1 VRRRP
6 PAAAGKMT
14 LALAVWAGLTRVSA
28 PALRVMLRR
37 RVLSGRE
44 IAARL
49 PEREA
54 IEHAPRPDGRLIWL
68 HAASLGETVSIL
80 AVLAEL
86 ARAPGTILL
95 TTGTVTSQRLL
106 AQRLPDLGLDE
117 RVIHRFVPLDV
128 PAWGARFLDH
138 WRPDAAAFVES
149 EIWPN
154 LLGAAA
160 RRGIPL
166 MLVNARLSARSLARW
181 QMAPRTARMILGW
194 FTVIHPQSTLDG
206 DRFALLGAARVL
218 PAGNL
223 KLAAPPLPADHQAL
237 SHLSSLI
244 GGPAW
249 VAASLHRGEDE
260 LVLAAHRRLSA
271 THPGLLTII
280 VPRHPDRGEAIAAL
294 AGDAPRRSRGEPPPR
309 GGGVWIVDTV
319 GELGLVYR
327 LAPVAFVGGSL
338 VRHGGQNPAEPVR
351 LGRAVAVGTNT
362 ANFADMVTLLR
373 DGGALVE
380 VADAQALSDWV
391 DARLRDPWGTTAM
404 GQKGRALLQGYV
416 SLPIEI
422 AAVLADLAD
431 KKNGQ
436 QNARKD
442 G

>member
-1 VRRRP
+1 
-6 PAAAGKMT
+6 MT
-14 LALAVWAGLTRVSA
+14 LPLAVWAGLTQISR

-37 RVLSGRE
+37 RVRRGKE
-44 IAARL
+44 IALRL

-54 IEHAPRPDGRLIWL
+54 IDPAARPAGRLIWL

-80 AVLAEL
+80 PVLTAL
-86 ARAPGTILL
+86 ARQPGVVLL

-106 AQRLPDLGLDE
+106 AQRLPDLGLDG
-117 RVIHRFVPLDV
+117 RVIHRFIPLDV

-138 WRPDAAAFVES
+138 WRPDAAGFVES

-154 LLGAAA
+154 ILAAA
-160 RRGIPL
+160 AKRGIPL
-166 MLVNARLSARSLARW
+166 MLINARLSARSLARW
-181 QMAPRTARMILGW
+181 QMAPKTARLVLGW
-194 FTVIHPQSTLDG
+194 FTMIHPQSTGDG
-206 DRFALLGAARVL
+206 DRFAQLGSPRVL

-260 LVLAAHRRLSA
+260 MVLAAHRRLSA

-280 VPRHPDRGEAIAAL
+280 VPRHPERGEAIAAL
-294 AGDAPRRSRGEPPPR
+294 ADGAPRRALGQPPRR
-309 GGGVWIVDTV
+309 GGGVWVVDTV

-327 LAPVAFVGGSL
+327 LAPLAFVGGSL
-338 VRHGGQNPAEPVR
+338 VPHGGQNPAEPAR
-351 LGRAVAVGTNT
+351 LGVAVAVGPHT
-362 ANFADMVTLLR
+362 ANFADIVALLR
-373 DGGALVE
+373 GGGALTE
-380 VADAQALSDWV
+380 VADGQALGDWV

-404 GQKGRALLQGYV
+404 GEKGVRLLDGFSALPV
-416 SLPIEI
+416 EI
-422 AAVLADLAD
+422 ADMLAALAERR
-431 KKNGQ
+431 G
-436 QNARKD
+436 

>member
-1 VRRRP
+1 V
-6 PAAAGKMT
+6 T
-14 LALAVWAGLTRVSA
+14 LALALWAGVTRVSA

-37 RVLSGRE
+37 RVTRGKE

-54 IEHAPRPDGRLIWL
+54 IDSAPRPEGRLIWL

-80 AVLAEL
+80 PVITEL
-86 ARAPGTILL
+86 VREPGTILL

-106 AQRLPDLGLDE
+106 AQRLPDLGLGE
-117 RVIHRFVPLDV
+117 RVIHRFIPLDV

-138 WRPDAAAFVES
+138 WGPDAAAFVES

-154 LLGAAA
+154 MLGAAA
-160 RRGIPL
+160 SRGIPL
-166 MLVNARLSARSLARW
+166 MLMNARISARSLARW
-181 QMAPRTARMILGW
+181 QMAPRTARMVLGW
-194 FTVIHPQSTLDG
+194 FAVVHPQSRSDG
-206 DRFALLGAARVL
+206 DRFSLLGAPRVL

-223 KLAAPPLPADHQAL
+223 KLAAPPLPVDHQAL

-244 GGPAW
+244 GGPTW

-280 VPRHPDRGEAIAAL
+280 APRHPDRGEAIAAL
-294 AGDAPRRSRGEPPPR
+294 AGGAPRRSQGEPPPR
-309 GGGVWIVDTV
+309 GGGVWVVDTV

-327 LAPVAFVGGSL
+327 LAPLAFVGGSL
-338 VRHGGQNPAEPVR
+338 VRHGGQNPAEPAR
-351 LGRAVAVGTNT
+351 LGRAVAVGPNT
-362 ANFADMVTLLR
+362 GNFADVVALLR
-373 DGGALVE
+373 EGGALVE

-404 GQKGRALLQGYV
+404 GKKGVVLLDGYAT
-416 SLPIEI
+416 LPAEI
-422 AAVLADLAD
+422 AGVLAGLAAD
-431 KKNGQ
+431 K
-436 QNARKD
+436 RD
-442 G
+442 V

>member
-1 VRRRP
+1 
-6 PAAAGKMT
+6 MT

-271 THPGLLTII
+271 I
-280 VPRHPDRGEAIAAL
+280 RGCSPSSCRATRIAA
-294 AGDAPRRSRGEPPPR
+294 RRLPPWPAMRPGVHAASRPH
-309 GGGVWIVDTV
+309 
-319 GELGLVYR
+319 
-327 LAPVAFVGGSL
+327 A
-338 VRHGGQNPAEPVR
+338 
-351 LGRAVAVGTNT
+351 
-362 ANFADMVTLLR
+362 
-373 DGGALVE
+373 
-380 VADAQALSDWV
+380 
-391 DARLRDPWGTTAM
+391 
-404 GQKGRALLQGYV
+404 
-416 SLPIEI
+416 
-422 AAVLADLAD
+422 AAVCGSWIPSANSGSSIGWRRWPSSAAASCGMAARIRPSLSGLAAPS
-431 KKNGQ
+431 
-436 QNARKD
+436 RWERTRPISRIW
-442 G
+442 

>member
-1 VRRRP
+1 
-6 PAAAGKMT
+6 MT
-14 LALAVWAGLTRVSA
+14 LPLAVWAGLTQISR

-37 RVLSGRE
+37 RVERGKE
-44 IAARL
+44 IALRL

-54 IEHAPRPDGRLIWL
+54 IDAALRPAGRLIWL

-80 AVLAEL
+80 PVLSAL
-86 ARAPGTILL
+86 ARDPGIILL

-106 AQRLPDLGLDE
+106 AQRLPDLGLE
-117 RVIHRFVPLDV
+117 GRVIHRFIPLDV

-138 WRPDAAAFVES
+138 WKPDAAGFVES

-154 LLGAAA
+154 ILAAA
-160 RRGIPL
+160 AKRHIPL
-166 MLVNARLSARSLARW
+166 MLINGRLSVRSLSRW
-181 QMAPRTARMILGW
+181 QMAPKTARLILGW
-194 FTVIHPQSTLDG
+194 FSMIHPQSQGDG
-206 DRFALLGAARVL
+206 DRFTQLGSARVL

-294 AGDAPRRSRGEPPPR
+294 AGGAPRRSLGQPPPR
-309 GGGVWIVDTV
+309 GGGVWVVDTV

-327 LAPVAFVGGSL
+327 LAPLAFVGGSL
-338 VRHGGQNPAEPVR
+338 VGHGGQNPAEPAR
-351 LGRAVAVGTNT
+351 LGRAVAVGPHT
-362 ANFADMVTLLR
+362 ANFADIVALLR
-373 DGGALVE
+373 GGGALAE
-380 VADAQALSDWV
+380 VADGQALGDWV

-404 GQKGRALLQGYV
+404 GDKGARLLDDF
-416 SLPIEI
+416 SDLPAEI
-422 AAVLADLAD
+422 AGMLAGLAAQR
-431 KKNGQ
+431 NG
-436 QNARKD
+436 
-442 G
+442 

>member
-1 VRRRP
+1 
-6 PAAAGKMT
+6 MT
-14 LALAVWAGLTRVSA
+14 IPLALWAGFARVST

-37 RVLSGRE
+37 RVGTGRE
-44 IAARL
+44 IASRL

-54 IEHAPRPDGRLIWL
+54 IDTAPRPAGRLIWL

-80 AVLAEL
+80 PVLAVLAQE
-86 ARAPGTILL
+86 PGTILL

-106 AQRLPDLGLDE
+106 VQRLPDLGLGE

-128 PAWGARFLDH
+128 PAWVARFLDH

-154 LLGAAA
+154 ILGAAA

-166 MLVNARLSARSLARW
+166 MLINARLSARSLGRW
-181 QMAPRTARMILGW
+181 QMAPRTVRTILGW
-194 FTVIHPQSTLDG
+194 FTVIHPQSQLDG
-206 DRFALLGAARVL
+206 DRFAALGAARVL

-223 KLAAPPLPADHQAL
+223 KLAAPPLPADNQAL
-237 SHLSSLI
+237 SHLTSLI

-294 AGDAPRRSRGEPPPR
+294 AGGAPRRSLGQPPPR
-309 GGGVWIVDTV
+309 GGGVWVVDTV
-319 GELGLVYR
+319 GELGLVFR

-338 VRHGGQNPAEPVR
+338 VRHGGQNPAEPAR
-351 LGRAVAVGTNT
+351 LGRAVAVGPNT
-362 ANFADMVTLLR
+362 ANFADMVILLR

-404 GQKGRALLQGYV
+404 GRKGVALLDGFTA
-416 SLPIEI
+416 LPAEI
-422 AAVLADLAD
+422 AGVLSGLAAD
-431 KKNGQ
+431 NTG
-436 QNARKD
+436 

>member
-1 VRRRP
+1 
-6 PAAAGKMT
+6 MT
-14 LALAVWAGLTRVSA
+14 LPLALWAGVSRVSA

-37 RVLSGRE
+37 RVVRGKE

-54 IEHAPRPDGRLIWL
+54 IDSAPRPEGRLIWL

-80 AVLAEL
+80 PVVVEL
-86 ARAPGTILL
+86 ARTPGTILL

-106 AQRLPDLGLDE
+106 AQRLPDLGLGE

-154 LLGAAA
+154 ILGAAA
-160 RRGIPL
+160 KRGIPL

-194 FTVIHPQSTLDG
+194 FTVIHPQSRLDG
-206 DRFALLGAARVL
+206 DRFELLGAARVL

-223 KLAAPPLPADHQAL
+223 KLAAPPLPLDHQAL
-237 SHLSSLI
+237 SHLTSLI

-271 THPGLLTII
+271 THPGLLTIM
-280 VPRHPDRGEAIAAL
+280 VPRHPDRGEAMAAL
-294 AGDAPRRSRGEPPPR
+294 AGGAPRRALGEPPPH
-309 GGGVWIVDTV
+309 GGGVWVADTV
-319 GELGLVYR
+319 GEMGLVYR
-327 LAPVAFVGGSL
+327 LAPVAFMGGSL
-338 VRHGGQNPAEPVR
+338 VPHGGQNPAEPAR
-351 LGRAVAVGTNT
+351 LGRAVAVGPHT
-362 ANFADMVTLLR
+362 ANFADMVALLR
-373 DGGALVE
+373 EGGALAE

-404 GQKGRALLQGYV
+404 GRKGVALLEGFAN
-416 SLPIEI
+416 LPVEI
-422 AAVLADLAD
+422 AGVLAGLAAE
-431 KKNGQ
+431 KT
-436 QNARKD
+436 AKD

>member
-1 VRRRP
+1 
-6 PAAAGKMT
+6 MT
-14 LALAVWAGLTRVSA
+14 LALALWAGLTRVSA

-37 RVLSGRE
+37 RVARGRE

-54 IEHAPRPDGRLIWL
+54 IDSTPRPDGRLIWL

-80 AVLAEL
+80 PVLAVLARE
-86 ARAPGTILL
+86 PGTILL
-95 TTGTVTSQRLL
+95 TTGTVTSQHLL
-106 AQRLPDLGLDE
+106 AQRLPDLGLGD
-117 RVIHRFVPLDV
+117 RVVHRFVPLDV

-154 LLGAAA
+154 MLGAAA
-160 RRGIPL
+160 DRGIPL
-166 MLVNARLSARSLARW
+166 MLMNARLSARSLARW
-181 QMAPRTARMILGW
+181 QMAPRTVRMILGW
-194 FTVIHPQSTLDG
+194 FTVIHPQSRVDG

-294 AGDAPRRSRGEPPPR
+294 AGGAPRRSRGELPPR
-309 GGGVWIVDTV
+309 GGGVWVVDTV
-319 GELGLVYR
+319 GELGLIYR
-327 LAPVAFVGGSL
+327 LAPLAFVGGSL
-338 VRHGGQNPAEPVR
+338 VPHGGQNPTEPAR
-351 LGRAVAVGTNT
+351 LGVAVAVGPHT
-362 ANFADMVTLLR
+362 ANHADTVALLR
-373 DGGALVE
+373 AGGALTE
-380 VADAQALSDWV
+380 LANGQALADWV

-404 GQKGRALLQGYV
+404 GEKGVRVLDGFAT
-416 SLPIEI
+416 LPGEM
-422 AAVLADLAD
+422 AGVLAGLAAQ
-431 KKNGQ
+431 KTVPK
-436 QNARKD
+436 RD

>member
-1 VRRRP
+1 
-6 PAAAGKMT
+6 MT
-14 LALAVWAGLTRVSA
+14 LALALWAGLTRVSA

-37 RVLSGRE
+37 RVARGRE
-44 IAARL
+44 IAERL

-54 IEHAPRPDGRLIWL
+54 IDAAPRPEGRLIWL

-80 AVLAEL
+80 PVVAEL
-86 ARAPGTILL
+86 AQAPGTILL

-106 AQRLPDLGLDE
+106 AQRLPDLGLGE
-117 RVIHRFVPLDV
+117 QVIHRFVPLDV

-154 LLGAAA
+154 ILGAAA

-166 MLVNARLSARSLARW
+166 MLINARLSARSLARW
-181 QMAPRTARMILGW
+181 QMAPRTARAILGW
-194 FTVIHPQSTLDG
+194 FTVIHPQTRVDG
-206 DRFALLGAARVL
+206 DRFALLGAKRVL

-271 THPGLLTII
+271 THPGLLTIM

-294 AGDAPRRSRGEPPPR
+294 AGGAPRRSQGEPPPR
-309 GGGVWIVDTV
+309 GGGVWIADTV
-319 GELGLVYR
+319 GALGLVYR
-327 LAPVAFVGGSL
+327 LAPVAFAGGSL
-338 VRHGGQNPAEPVR
+338 VPHGGQNPAEPAR
-351 LGRAVAVGTNT
+351 LGRAVAVGPNT
-362 ANFADMVTLLR
+362 ANFTDIVALLR
-373 DGGALVE
+373 DGDALVE
-380 VADAQALSDWV
+380 VADAQALSNWV
-391 DARLRDPWGTTAM
+391 DARLRDPWGTAAM
-404 GQKGRALLQGYV
+404 GKRGVALLDGYAA
-416 SLPIEI
+416 LPLEI
-422 AAVLADLAD
+422 AGVLAGLAA
-431 KKNGQ
+431 Q
-436 QNARKD
+436 PKD

>member
-1 VRRRP
+1 
-6 PAAAGKMT
+6 MT
-14 LALAVWAGLTRVSA
+14 LPLAVWAGLTQISR

-37 RVLSGRE
+37 RVDRGKE

-54 IEHAPRPDGRLIWL
+54 IDAAARPAGRLIWL

-80 AVLAEL
+80 PVLTAL
-86 ARAPGTILL
+86 ARQPGIVLL

-106 AQRLPDLGLDE
+106 AQRLPDLGLGD
-117 RVIHRFVPLDV
+117 RVIQRFIPLDV

-138 WRPDAAAFVES
+138 WRPDAAGFVES

-154 LLGAAA
+154 ILAAA
-160 RRGIPL
+160 AKRGIPL
-166 MLVNARLSARSLARW
+166 MLINARLSARSLGRW
-181 QMAPRTARMILGW
+181 QMAPKTARLILGW
-194 FTVIHPQSTLDG
+194 FTMIHPQSTGDG
-206 DRFALLGAARVL
+206 DRFAQLGSPRVL

-260 LVLAAHRRLSA
+260 MVLAAHRRLSA

-280 VPRHPDRGEAIAAL
+280 VPRHPERGEAIAAL
-294 AGDAPRRSRGEPPPR
+294 AGGAPRRALGQPPPR
-309 GGGVWIVDTV
+309 GGGVWVVDTV

-327 LAPVAFVGGSL
+327 LAPLAFVGGSL
-338 VRHGGQNPAEPVR
+338 VPHGGQNPAEPAR
-351 LGRAVAVGTNT
+351 LGRAVAVGPQT
-362 ANFADMVTLLR
+362 ANFADMVALLR
-373 DGGALVE
+373 GGGALTE
-380 VADAQALSDWV
+380 VADSQALGDWI

-404 GQKGRALLQGYV
+404 GEKGIRLLDGFSALPV
-416 SLPIEI
+416 EI
-422 AAVLADLAD
+422 ADMLAGLAERR
-431 KKNGQ
+431 G
-436 QNARKD
+436 

>member
-1 VRRRP
+1 
-6 PAAAGKMT
+6 MT
-14 LALAVWAGLTRVSA
+14 LPLALWAGLTRMSA
-28 PALRVMLRR
+28 PGLRVMLRQ
-37 RVLSGRE
+37 RVAHGRE

-54 IEHAPRPDGRLIWL
+54 IDSAPRPGGRLIWL
-68 HAASLGETVSIL
+68 HAASLGETISIL
-80 AVLAEL
+80 PVLAEL
-86 ARAPGTILL
+86 AREPGTILL

-106 AQRLPDLGLDE
+106 AQRLPDLDFGE

-154 LLGAAA
+154 ILGAAA
-160 RRGIPL
+160 GRGIPL
-166 MLVNARLSARSLARW
+166 MLINARLSARSLARW
-181 QMAPRTARMILGW
+181 RMAPRTARRILGW
-194 FTVIHPQSTLDG
+194 FAVIHPQSRVDG

-223 KLAAPPLPADHQAL
+223 KLAAPPLPVDHQAL

-260 LVLAAHRRLSA
+260 LVLAAHQRLSA

-280 VPRHPDRGEAIAAL
+280 VPRHPDRGEAVAGL
-294 AGDAPRRSRGEPPPR
+294 AGGAPRRALGEPPPR
-309 GGGVWIVDTV
+309 GGGVWVVDTV

-327 LAPVAFVGGSL
+327 LAPLAFVGGSL
-338 VRHGGQNPAEPVR
+338 VLHGGQNPAEPAR
-351 LGRAVAVGTNT
+351 LGRAVAVGPNT
-362 ANFADMVTLLR
+362 ANFGDMVALLR
-373 DGGALVE
+373 EGGALVE

-404 GQKGRALLQGYV
+404 GQKGVALLDGYAT
-416 SLPIEI
+416 LPVEV
-422 AAVLADLAD
+422 AAVLAGLVAQ
-431 KKNGQ
+431 KNQ
-436 QNARKD
+436 QK
-442 G
+442 GG

>member
-1 VRRRP
+1 
-6 PAAAGKMT
+6 MT
-14 LALAVWAGLTRVSA
+14 LALALWAGLTRVSA

-37 RVLSGRE
+37 RVARGKE

-49 PEREA
+49 LEREA
-54 IEHAPRPDGRLIWL
+54 IDATPRPDGRLIWL

-80 AVLAEL
+80 PVIAALGRE
-86 ARAPGTILL
+86 PGTILL

-106 AQRLPDLGLDE
+106 AQRLPDLGLGE
-117 RVIHRFVPLDV
+117 RVIHRFIPLDV

-154 LLGAAA
+154 ILGAAA

-166 MLVNARLSARSLARW
+166 MLINARLSARSLARW

-194 FTVIHPQSTLDG
+194 FTAIHPQSRLDG
-206 DRFALLGAARVL
+206 DRFARLGAPRVL
-218 PAGNL
+218 PPGNL

-294 AGDAPRRSRGEPPPR
+294 AGGAPRRSLGQTPPR
-309 GGGVWIVDTV
+309 GGGVWVVDTV

-327 LAPVAFVGGSL
+327 LAPLAFIGGSL
-338 VRHGGQNPAEPVR
+338 VPRGGQNPAEAAR
-351 LGRAVAVGTNT
+351 LGRAVAVGPHTD
-362 ANFADMVTLLR
+362 NFADMVALLR
-373 DGGALVE
+373 DGGALAE
-380 VADAQALSDWV
+380 VADAQALGDWV

-404 GQKGRALLQGYV
+404 GRKGVALLDGYA
-416 SLPIEI
+416 SLPGEI
-422 AAVLADLAD
+422 ADGLAGLAAH
-431 KKNGQ
+431 KMG
-436 QNARKD
+436 

>member
-1 VRRRP
+1 
-6 PAAAGKMT
+6 MT

-28 PALRVMLRR
+28 PGLRVMLRR
-37 RVLSGRE
+37 RVARGKE

-54 IEHAPRPDGRLIWL
+54 IDSAPRPLGRLIWL

-80 AVLAEL
+80 PVLAEL
-86 ARAPGTILL
+86 AREPGTILL

-106 AQRLPDLGLDE
+106 AQRLPDLGLGE

-154 LLGAAA
+154 ILGAAA

-166 MLVNARLSARSLARW
+166 MLINARLSARSLSRW

-194 FTVIHPQSTLDG
+194 FTVIHPQSQLDG
-206 DRFALLGAARVL
+206 DRFALLGAPRVL

-280 VPRHPDRGEAIAAL
+280 VPRHPDRGEAIAVL
-294 AGDAPRRSRGEPPPR
+294 AGGAPRRALGEPPPR
-309 GGGVWIVDTV
+309 GGGVWVADTV
-319 GELGLVYR
+319 GELGLIYR
-327 LAPVAFVGGSL
+327 LAPVAFAGGSL
-338 VRHGGQNPAEPVR
+338 VRHGGQNPAEPAR
-351 LGRAVAVGTNT
+351 LGRAVAVGPNTTNFT
-362 ANFADMVTLLR
+362 DMVTLLR
-373 DGGALVE
+373 GGGALVE

-404 GQKGRALLQGYV
+404 GKKGVALLEGYAT
-416 SLPIEI
+416 LPVEI
-422 AAVLADLAD
+422 AGVLAGLAAQ
-431 KKNGQ
+431 KTVQ
-436 QNARKD
+436 TKD

>member
-1 VRRRP
+1 
-6 PAAAGKMT
+6 MT
-14 LALAVWAGLTRVSA
+14 LPLAVWAGLTQISR

-37 RVLSGRE
+37 RVGRGKE
-44 IAARL
+44 IALRL

-54 IEHAPRPDGRLIWL
+54 IDAAARPPGRLIWL

-80 AVLAEL
+80 PVLTAL
-86 ARAPGTILL
+86 ARQPGVVLL

-106 AQRLPDLGLDE
+106 AQRLPDLGLGD
-117 RVIHRFVPLDV
+117 RVIHRFIPLDV

-138 WRPDAAAFVES
+138 WRPDAAGFVES

-154 LLGAAA
+154 ILAAA
-160 RRGIPL
+160 AKRGIPL
-166 MLVNARLSARSLARW
+166 MLINARLSARSLARW
-181 QMAPRTARMILGW
+181 QMAPKTARLILGW
-194 FTVIHPQSTLDG
+194 FTMIHPQSTGDG
-206 DRFALLGAARVL
+206 DRFAQLGSPRVL

-260 LVLAAHRRLSA
+260 MVLAAHRRLSA

-280 VPRHPDRGEAIAAL
+280 VPRHPERGEAIAAL
-294 AGDAPRRSRGEPPPR
+294 ADGAPRRSLGQPPPR
-309 GGGVWIVDTV
+309 GGGVWVVDTV

-327 LAPVAFVGGSL
+327 LAPLAFVGGSL
-338 VRHGGQNPAEPVR
+338 VPHGGQNPAEPAR
-351 LGRAVAVGTNT
+351 LGRAVAVGPHT
-362 ANFADMVTLLR
+362 ANFADMVALLR
-373 DGGALVE
+373 GGGALAE
-380 VADAQALSDWV
+380 VADGQALGDWI

-404 GQKGRALLQGYV
+404 GEKGVRLLDGFSALPV
-416 SLPIEI
+416 EI
-422 AAVLADLAD
+422 ADMLAALAERR
-431 KKNGQ
+431 G
-436 QNARKD
+436 

>member
-1 VRRRP
+1 
-6 PAAAGKMT
+6 MT
-14 LALAVWAGLTRVSA
+14 LALALWAGLTRVSA
-28 PALRVMLRR
+28 PALRIMLRR
-37 RVLSGRE
+37 RVARGRE

-54 IEHAPRPDGRLIWL
+54 IDATPRPEGRLIWV

-80 AVLAEL
+80 PVLAVLALE
-86 ARAPGTILL
+86 PGTILL
-95 TTGTVTSQRLL
+95 TTGTVTSQALVAR
-106 AQRLPDLGLDE
+106 RLPDLALSG

-128 PAWGARFLDH
+128 PAWAARFLDH
-138 WRPDAAAFVES
+138 WRPDAAGFVES

-154 LLGAAA
+154 ILRAAA

-166 MLVNARLSARSLARW
+166 MLINARLSARSLGRW
-181 QMAPRTARMILGW
+181 RMAPRTARMILGW
-194 FTVIHPQSTLDG
+194 FSAIQPQSTLDG
-206 DRFALLGAARVL
+206 DRFALLGAPRVL

-237 SHLSSLI
+237 SHLTSLI

-260 LVLAAHRRLSA
+260 LVLAVHRRLSA

-294 AGDAPRRSRGEPPPR
+294 AGGAPRRSLGQPPPR
-309 GGGVWIVDTV
+309 GGGVWIADTV

-327 LAPVAFVGGSL
+327 LAPLAFVGGSL
-338 VRHGGQNPAEPVR
+338 VQHGGQNPAEPAR
-351 LGRAVAVGTNT
+351 LGRAVAVGPNT

-373 DGGALVE
+373 GGGALAE
-380 VADAQALSDWV
+380 VTDAQGLGDWV

-404 GQKGRALLQGYV
+404 GDKGARLLEGFAALPVEVAGALGR
-416 SLPIEI
+416 L
-422 AAVLADLAD
+422 AAPPSE
-431 KKNGQ
+431 NG
-436 QNARKD
+436 
-442 G
+442 

>member
-1 VRRRP
+1 
-6 PAAAGKMT
+6 MT
-14 LALAVWAGLTRVSA
+14 LALALWAGLTRVSA

-37 RVLSGRE
+37 RVARGKE

-54 IEHAPRPDGRLIWL
+54 IDATPRPAGRLIWL

-80 AVLAEL
+80 PVLVAL
-86 ARAPGTILL
+86 AREPGTILL

-106 AQRLPDLGLDE
+106 AQRLPELGLGE

-138 WRPDAAAFVES
+138 WRPDAAGFVES

-166 MLVNARLSARSLARW
+166 MLINARLSARSLARW

-194 FTVIHPQSTLDG
+194 FSLIHPQSRADG
-206 DRFALLGAARVL
+206 DRFVQLGAPRVL

-244 GGPAW
+244 GGPTW

-260 LVLAAHRRLSA
+260 LVLAAHQRLSA
-271 THPGLLTII
+271 THPGLLTIL
-280 VPRHPDRGEAIAAL
+280 VSRHPDRGAAMAAL
-294 AGDAPRRSRGEPPPR
+294 AGGAPRRALGEPPPR
-309 GGGVWIVDTV
+309 GGGVWVVDTV
-319 GELGLVYR
+319 GELGLVFR

-338 VRHGGQNPAEPVR
+338 VPHGGQNPAEAAR
-351 LGRAVAVGTNT
+351 LGRAVAVGPYT

-404 GQKGRALLQGYV
+404 GKKGVALLDGYA
-416 SLPIEI
+416 SLPVEI
-422 AAVLADLAD
+422 AEALSGLAVS
-431 KKNGQ
+431 KTPQTMG
-436 QNARKD
+436 R
-442 G
+442 